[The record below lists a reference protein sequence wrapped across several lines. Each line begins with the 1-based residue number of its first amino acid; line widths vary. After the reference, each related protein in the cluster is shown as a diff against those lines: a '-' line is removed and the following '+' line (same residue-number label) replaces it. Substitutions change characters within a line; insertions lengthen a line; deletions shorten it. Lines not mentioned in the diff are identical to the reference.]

1 MASSAAKSHGDTARW
16 ELYRLLSEPLRL
28 RLLALCAEE
37 ELSVG
42 ELSELLGESQPQVSR
57 NAAPLREAGLLALRK
72 QGTRSFLQLAPDAGA
87 DPVVADALGSGHALV
102 VGDGSLARVS
112 ALVAEREGPARAFFA
127 ARGGDAAR
135 PVEMAPYVAAFAA
148 LLPRRE
154 VAIDA
159 GTGDG
164 GLLELLS
171 PSFQR
176 VLAFDR
182 ESTQVEHAA
191 ARVRERGLSNVELR
205 VAEPAQ
211 VSSEWAGTADVV
223 FAVRMLHHA
232 GKPAE
237 LVKTLAALCRAPCA
251 WAPGGALVVVD
262 YARHEDESMRNEADL
277 WLGFE
282 PAELTRFARAA
293 GLEVSAIVPLPPP
306 AAGLDA
312 HLPWQAMVAR
322 RISA

>member
-1 MASSAAKSHGDTARW
+1 VASSAAKIQGDPARW

-42 ELSELLGESQPQVSR
+42 ELSDLLGESQPQVSR
-57 NAAPLREAGLLALRK
+57 NAGPLREAGLLVLRK
-72 QGTRSFLQLAPDAGA
+72 QGTRSFLQLTPDAGR
-87 DPVVADALGSGHALV
+87 DPVVADALGSGRALV
-102 VGDGSLARVS
+102 QGDGSLARVA
-112 ALVAEREGPARAFFA
+112 ALVAEREVPARAFFA
-127 ARGGDAAR
+127 ARGGDVAR

-171 PSFQR
+171 PSFER

-182 ESTQVEHAA
+182 EAAQVERART
-191 ARVRERGLSNVELR
+191 RVRERGLSNVDLR
-205 VAEPAQ
+205 VSEPAD
-211 VSSEWAGTADVV
+211 VTGEWAGKADVV

-237 LVKTLAALCRAPCA
+237 LVKTLSELCRAPSGGL
-251 WAPGGALVVVD
+251 PGGALVVVD

-322 RISA
+322 RL